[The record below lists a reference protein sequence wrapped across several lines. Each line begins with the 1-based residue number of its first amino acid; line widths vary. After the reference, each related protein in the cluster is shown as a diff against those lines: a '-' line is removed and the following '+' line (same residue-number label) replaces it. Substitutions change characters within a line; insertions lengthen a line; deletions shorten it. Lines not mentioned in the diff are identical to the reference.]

1 MPVDFQQIRNQA
13 VEMGRQAPEQM
24 QRSRTLLQNALEVF
38 ESLGDRSE
46 EVRERVQKA
55 AAEDKKLRC
64 AFPSSEPIL
73 DSISE
78 PDCSHAEV
86 TLAADG
92 SQINPSR
99 HEAADFGVVNCGAL
113 RMATEE
119 LPREFVQ
126 SHLLYFEDIEGK
138 SEEMIA
144 LMRDVGERKLLVDLA
159 KEGSGS
165 AVALTDGMLDIY
177 REPRQ
182 DAEFNRRFDDYL
194 ASLRALAELKTIVAG
209 YVDKP
214 RADLL
219 VRMLELMDGSEED
232 MLQRARERP
241 LGGVTDAMLLN
252 GRLKPGMRSAV
263 FGIESSSSEQFNGP
277 LRLHFFYLNVGFE
290 NLPQLARVEIPA
302 WVADDRDLV
311 NTLHATLL
319 FQCRMTGSV
328 PYPYIL
334 HRAHEIAVVGLAE
347 REQIGAMID
356 IELRRNG
363 VDPGIRSSKQFM
375 KDLAGKARYE

>member
-144 LMRDVGERKLLVDLA
+144 LMRDVSERKLLVDLA

-252 GRLKPGMRSAV
+252 GRLKPGMRSVV

>member
-38 ESLGDRSE
+38 ESLGERSE
-46 EVRERVQKA
+46 EVRERVQNA

-73 DSISE
+73 NSYPE
-78 PDCSHAEV
+78 PDCSPAEV

-119 LPREFVQ
+119 LPREIVQ
-126 SHLLYFEDIEGK
+126 SKLLYFEDIEGK

-144 LMRDVGERKLLVDLA
+144 LMRDVGERQLLVELA

-165 AVALTDGMLDIY
+165 VVALTDGMLDIY

-194 ASLRALAELKTIVAG
+194 ASLRALAALRTIVAG

-219 VRMLELMDGSEED
+219 VRMLELMDGSEKD
-232 MLQRARERP
+232 MLVRARERP

-252 GRLKPGMRSAV
+252 GRLQPGMRSAV

-277 LRLHFFYLNVGFE
+277 LRLHFFYLNVGIE
-290 NLPQLARVEIPA
+290 NIPQLARVEIPA
-302 WVADDRDLV
+302 WVAEDQDLV

-334 HRAHEIAVVGLAE
+334 HRAHEIAVVGPAE

>member
-1 MPVDFQQIRNQA
+1 MPVDFQQVRKQ
-13 VEMGRQAPEQM
+13 VGEMGKKAPEQM
-24 QRSRTLLQNALEVF
+24 QRSRTRLQNALEVF
-38 ESLGDRSE
+38 ESLGDRPDE
-46 EVRERVQKA
+46 IRERVEKA
-55 AAEDKKLRC
+55 ARADEKLRC
-64 AFPSSEPIL
+64 AIPALEPIL
-73 DSISE
+73 RPVSE
-78 PDCSHAEV
+78 PDCLPAEV

-99 HEAADFGVVNCGAL
+99 HEAADFGVINCGAL
-113 RMATEE
+113 RIARGDP
-119 LPREFVQ
+119 PREFVR
-126 SHLLYFEDIEGK
+126 SDLLYFEDLEGK
-138 SEEMIA
+138 SEEVIA
-144 LMRDVGERKLLVDLA
+144 LMRDVGERQLLVDLA

-165 AVALTDGMLDIY
+165 VVALTDGMLDIY

-182 DAEFNRRFDDYL
+182 DAEFTRRFDEYL
-194 ASLRALAELKTIVAG
+194 ASLRELAGLKTIVAG

-219 VRMLELMDGSEED
+219 VRMLELMDGSEEE
-232 MLQRARERP
+232 MLQRVRERP

-252 GRLKPGMRSAV
+252 GQLMPGMRSAV
-263 FGIESSSSEQFNGP
+263 FGIQSSSGKQFSGP
-277 LRLHFFYLNVGFE
+277 LRLHFFYLNVGFD
-290 NLPQLARVEIPA
+290 NQPQLARVEIPA
-302 WVADDRDLV
+302 WVAEDQALV
-311 NTLHATLL
+311 ESLHTTLL

-334 HRAHEIAVVGLAE
+334 HRAHEIAVVGMTE

>member
-13 VEMGRQAPEQM
+13 VEMGKKAPEQL

-38 ESLGDRSE
+38 ESLGERPD

-55 AAEDKKLRC
+55 AGEDKKLRC

-73 DSISE
+73 ASISE
-78 PDCSHAEV
+78 PDCSPAEV

-92 SQINPSR
+92 SQIDPSR
-99 HEAADFGVVNCGAL
+99 HEAVDFGVVNCGAL
-113 RMATEE
+113 RMAKEE
-119 LPREFVQ
+119 QPREFVQ
-126 SHLLYFEDIEGK
+126 SQLLYFDDIEGK

-144 LMRDVGERKLLVDLA
+144 LIRDVGERQLLVDLA
-159 KEGSGS
+159 KTASS
-165 AVALTDGMLDIY
+165 SVVALTDGMLDIY

-194 ASLRALAELKTIVAG
+194 ASLRALAALKTIVAG

-219 VRMLELMDGSEED
+219 VRMLELMDGSVEE
-232 MLQRARERP
+232 MLIRVRERP
-241 LGGVTDAMLLN
+241 LGGVTDAMLLH
-252 GRLKPGMRSAV
+252 GRLQPGMRSAV

-302 WVADDRDLV
+302 WVADDPTLV
-311 NTLHATLL
+311 DTLHATLL

-334 HRAHEIAVVGLAE
+334 HRAHEIAVVGMAD

>member
-13 VEMGRQAPEQM
+13 AEMGKKAPGQM
-24 QRSRTLLQNALEVF
+24 QRSRALLENALVVF
-38 ESLGDRSE
+38 ESLGERSE

-73 DSISE
+73 ASFSE
-78 PDCSHAEV
+78 PDCSPADV

-99 HEAADFGVVNCGAL
+99 HEAADFGVVNCGGL
-113 RMATEE
+113 RMSAKE
-119 LPREFVQ
+119 LPREFVRSQ
-126 SHLLYFEDIEGK
+126 LLYFEDIEGK

-144 LMRDVGERKLLVDLA
+144 LMRDVGERMLLVDLA
-159 KEGSGS
+159 KEGNGS
-165 AVALTDGMLDIY
+165 VVALTDGMLDIY

-182 DAEFNRRFDDYL
+182 DAEFNRRFEEYL
-194 ASLRALAELKTIVAG
+194 DSLRALAALRTIVAG

-219 VRMLELMDGSEED
+219 VRMLELMDGGEED
-232 MLQRARERP
+232 MLVRARKRP
-241 LGGVTDAMLLN
+241 LGGVTDAMLLH
-252 GRLKPGMRSAV
+252 GRLLPGMRSAV

-302 WVADDRDLV
+302 WVAEDRDLV
-311 NTLHATLL
+311 NTLHTTLI

-363 VDPGIRSSKQFM
+363 VDPGIRSSKQSM

>member
-144 LMRDVGERKLLVDLA
+144 LMRDVSERKLLVDLA

-219 VRMLELMDGSEED
+219 VRMLELMDGTEED

-252 GRLKPGMRSAV
+252 GRLQPGMRSAV

>member
-38 ESLGDRSE
+38 ESLGERSE
-46 EVRERVQKA
+46 EVRERVQNA

-73 DSISE
+73 NSYPE
-78 PDCSHAEV
+78 PDCSPAEV

-119 LPREFVQ
+119 LPREIVQ
-126 SHLLYFEDIEGK
+126 SKLLYFEDIEGK

-144 LMRDVGERKLLVDLA
+144 LMRDVGERQLLVELA

-165 AVALTDGMLDIY
+165 VVALTDGMLDIY

-194 ASLRALAELKTIVAG
+194 ASLRALAALRTIVAG

-219 VRMLELMDGSEED
+219 VRMLELMDGSEKD
-232 MLQRARERP
+232 MLVRARERP

-252 GRLKPGMRSAV
+252 GRLQPGMRSAV

-277 LRLHFFYLNVGFE
+277 LRLHFFYLNVGIE
-290 NLPQLARVEIPA
+290 NIPQLARVEIPA
-302 WVADDRDLV
+302 WVAEDQDLV

>member
-13 VEMGRQAPEQM
+13 VEMGRQAPEQI

-38 ESLGDRSE
+38 ESLGERSE
-46 EVRERVQKA
+46 EVRERVQNA

-73 DSISE
+73 NSYPE
-78 PDCSHAEV
+78 PDCSPAEV

-119 LPREFVQ
+119 LPREIVQ
-126 SHLLYFEDIEGK
+126 SKLLYFEDIEGK

-144 LMRDVGERKLLVDLA
+144 LMRDVGERQLLVELA

-165 AVALTDGMLDIY
+165 VVALTDGMLDIY

-194 ASLRALAELKTIVAG
+194 ASLRALAALRTIVAG

-219 VRMLELMDGSEED
+219 VRMLELMDGSEKD
-232 MLQRARERP
+232 MLVRARERP

-252 GRLKPGMRSAV
+252 GRLQPGMRSAV

-277 LRLHFFYLNVGFE
+277 LRLHFFYLNVGIE
-290 NLPQLARVEIPA
+290 NIPQLARVEIPA
-302 WVADDRDLV
+302 WVAEDQDLV

-334 HRAHEIAVVGLAE
+334 HRAHEIAVVGPAE

>member
-302 WVADDRDLV
+302 WVAEDRDLV
-311 NTLHATLL
+311 NKLHATLL

>member
-73 DSISE
+73 DSFSE
-78 PDCSHAEV
+78 PDCSPAEV

-126 SHLLYFEDIEGK
+126 SQLLYFEDIEGK

-159 KEGSGS
+159 KEVRSS

-219 VRMLELMDGSEED
+219 VRMLELMDGSEEE

-252 GRLKPGMRSAV
+252 GRLQPGMRSAV
-263 FGIESSSSEQFNGP
+263 FGIESTSSEQFNGP

-302 WVADDRDLV
+302 WVVDDPALV
-311 NTLHATLL
+311 DTLHATLL
-319 FQCRMTGSV
+319 SQCRMTGSV

>member
-1 MPVDFQQIRNQA
+1 
-13 VEMGRQAPEQM
+13 
-24 QRSRTLLQNALEVF
+24 
-38 ESLGDRSE
+38 
-46 EVRERVQKA
+46 
-55 AAEDKKLRC
+55 
-64 AFPSSEPIL
+64 
-73 DSISE
+73 
-78 PDCSHAEV
+78 
-86 TLAADG
+86 
-92 SQINPSR
+92 
-99 HEAADFGVVNCGAL
+99 
-113 RMATEE
+113 MATEE

-144 LMRDVGERKLLVDLA
+144 LMRDVSERKLLVDLA

-219 VRMLELMDGSEED
+219 VRMLELMDGTEED

-252 GRLKPGMRSAV
+252 GCLKPGMRSAV

-277 LRLHFFYLNVGFE
+277 LRLHFFYLNVGFD
-290 NLPQLARVEIPA
+290 NLPLVARVEIPA
-302 WVADDRDLV
+302 WVAEDLDLV

>member
-78 PDCSHAEV
+78 PDCSPAEV

-144 LMRDVGERKLLVDLA
+144 LMRDVSERKLLVDLA

-219 VRMLELMDGSEED
+219 VRMLELMDGTEED

-241 LGGVTDAMLLN
+241 LGGVTDAMLLH
-252 GRLKPGMRSAV
+252 GRLQPGMRSAV

-302 WVADDRDLV
+302 WVVEDPALV
-311 NTLHATLL
+311 DTLHATLL

>member
-144 LMRDVGERKLLVDLA
+144 LMRDVSERKLLVDLA

>member
-1 MPVDFQQIRNQA
+1 MPVDFQQIRTQA
-13 VEMGRQAPEQM
+13 GEMGKKAPEQL
-24 QRSRTLLQNALEVF
+24 QRSRTRLQSALEVF
-38 ESLGDRSE
+38 ESLGDRSDE
-46 EVRERVQKA
+46 IRERVEKA
-55 AAEDKKLRC
+55 ANDDEKLRC
-64 AFPSSEPIL
+64 AVPALEPIL
-73 DSISE
+73 NPVSE
-78 PDCSHAEV
+78 PNCPPAEV
-86 TLAADG
+86 NLAADG

-113 RMATEE
+113 RIARGDSPHEYVRSELLYYEELEGKTEE
-119 LPREFVQ
+119 L
-126 SHLLYFEDIEGK
+126 
-138 SEEMIA
+138 IA
-144 LMRDVGERKLLVDLA
+144 LMRDVGERQLLVDLA
-159 KEGSGS
+159 KDASGS
-165 AVALTDGMLDIY
+165 VVALTDGMLDIY
-177 REPRQ
+177 REPHQ
-182 DAEFNRRFDDYL
+182 DEAFKQQFADYL
-194 ASLRALAELKTIVAG
+194 SSLRELAGLKTIVAG

-241 LGGVTDAMLLN
+241 LGGVTDAMLLH
-252 GRLKPGMRSAV
+252 GRLLPGMRSAV
-263 FGIESSSSEQFNGP
+263 FGIQSNSSKQFSGP

-290 NLPQLARVEIPA
+290 NLPLLARVEIPA
-302 WVADDRDLV
+302 WVATDRDLV

-334 HRAHEIAVVGLAE
+334 HRAHEIAVVGMAE

-363 VDPGIRSSKQFM
+363 VDPGLRSSKQFM